1 MKGDISVS
9 FLSWIFFF
17 LTLQYFAANTA
28 TSTVE
33 DSTIDA
39 SSGFKNTQKGII
51 INPALAT
58 VSEWAFSAEGDL
70 SSVIPPLQT
79 PFSKDPAIFHLF
91 PALHENRKSGVIVHH
106 NDKSSE
112 EPTFVPLQTD
122 VENPQFSTTS
132 SHDQLFATYSLP
144 NSGWS
149 TINPS
154 KTNTADGEKN
164 KSPHSQSDSKIGE
177 MEARADKQIDN
188 YNVSAIT
195 FFFNSKSL
203 DLSESS
209 AEDSG
214 SGSGLGSNGFNE
226 EINEAAAV
234 KTEFSV
240 FDISTIS
247 FEDKSRS
254 AVTKMVTDNDR
265 SVINERDVTKSKNY
279 ENEKESKNEIREN
292 ESELNRKEGENIRER
307 GVRNESLRN
316 IEEML
321 KEKKIVVSV
330 LGTTIYGDSG
340 SGAEDVSGSGE
351 HDGLDFRENLKVLNN
366 SKKGFRTV
374 GDNNAKGLK
383 GNFSKSEKAESI
395 LFDHSEEQ
403 GHGDRIYKHNQ
414 NKSLIG
420 PFLGV
425 ESTFENKEYL
435 KGGTKEDKEGI
446 AEDSVHEFSSVDGL
460 LFDGASNPE
469 LGPLVPLV
477 RLTDT
482 DKATEEQL
490 EGKYCSI

>member
-1 MKGDISVS
+1 M
-9 FLSWIFFF
+9 
-17 LTLQYFAANTA
+17 TLQYFAANTA

-39 SSGFKNTQKGII
+39 SSGFTNTQKGII

-112 EPTFVPLQTD
+112 EPTFVLLQTD
-122 VENPQFSTTS
+122 VENPQFSATS
-132 SHDQLFATYSLP
+132 SQDQLFATYSLP

-154 KTNTADGEKN
+154 KTNIADGEKI

-177 MEARADKQIDN
+177 MEAGAVKQIDN

-234 KTEFSV
+234 KTEF
-240 FDISTIS
+240 DISTIS

-279 ENEKESKNEIREN
+279 ENEKEAKNEIREN

-321 KEKKIVVSV
+321 KEQKIVVSV

-351 HDGLDFRENLKVLNN
+351 YDGLDFRENL
-366 SKKGFRTV
+366 KGFRTV

-403 GHGDRIYKHNQ
+403 GHGDRIDKHNQ

-425 ESTFENKEYL
+425 VSTFENKEYI
-435 KGGTKEDKEGI
+435 KGGTKEDK
-446 AEDSVHEFSSVDGL
+446 AEDSVQELSSIDGL
-460 LFDGASNPE
+460 LFDGAINPE

-482 DKATEEQL
+482 NKATEEQL

>member
-1 MKGDISVS
+1 MKA
-9 FLSWIFFF
+9 L
-17 LTLQYFAANTA
+17 LHLQGASSATNTA
-28 TSTVE
+28 LSTVE

-39 SSGFKNTQKGII
+39 SSGFTNTQKGII
-51 INPALAT
+51 IDPAVAT
-58 VSEWAFSAEGDL
+58 VSECAFSAEGDL
-70 SSVIPPLQT
+70 SSVIPPSQT
-79 PFSKDPAIFHLF
+79 PFIKDPAIFHLF

-106 NDKSSE
+106 NDQSSE

-132 SHDQLFATYSLP
+132 SQDQLFATYSLL

-164 KSPHSQSDSKIGE
+164 KSPHSQSDSKIRE

-214 SGSGLGSNGFNE
+214 SGSGLGSSGSNE

-247 FEDKSRS
+247 FKDKSRS
-254 AVTKMVTDNDR
+254 PVTKMVTDNDR
-265 SVINERDVTKSKNY
+265 SVINERDGTKSKNY
-279 ENEKESKNEIREN
+279 ENEKEAKNEIREN

-321 KEKKIVVSV
+321 KEKKIVVRV

-351 HDGLDFRENLKVLNN
+351 HDGLDLRENLKVLNN
-366 SKKGFRTV
+366 SNKGFGTV

-383 GNFSKSEKAESI
+383 GNFSKSEKAESV
-395 LFDHSEEQ
+395 LFEEQ
-403 GHGDRIYKHNQ
+403 GHGDSIDKHNQ
-414 NKSLIG
+414 NKSLTS

-425 ESTFENKEYL
+425 ESTFENKEYI
-435 KGGTKEDKEGI
+435 KGGTKENKEGI
-446 AEDSVHEFSSVDGL
+446 AEDSVQEFSSVDGL
-460 LFDGASNPE
+460 LFDGARNPE

-482 DKATEEQL
+482 NKATEEQL

>member
-1 MKGDISVS
+1 M
-9 FLSWIFFF
+9 
-17 LTLQYFAANTA
+17 TLQYFAANTA

-39 SSGFKNTQKGII
+39 SSGFTNTQKGII

-112 EPTFVPLQTD
+112 EPTFVLLQTD
-122 VENPQFSTTS
+122 VENPQFSATS
-132 SHDQLFATYSLP
+132 SQDQLFATYSLP

-154 KTNTADGEKN
+154 KTNIADGEKI

-177 MEARADKQIDN
+177 MEAGAVKQIDN

-234 KTEFSV
+234 KTEF
-240 FDISTIS
+240 DISTIS

-279 ENEKESKNEIREN
+279 ENEKEAKNEIREN

-316 IEEML
+316 IEDML
-321 KEKKIVVSV
+321 KEQKIVVSV

-351 HDGLDFRENLKVLNN
+351 HDGLDFRENLK
-366 SKKGFRTV
+366 GFRTV

-383 GNFSKSEKAESI
+383 GNFSKSEKEESI

-403 GHGDRIYKHNQ
+403 GHGDRIDKHNQ

-425 ESTFENKEYL
+425 ESTFENKEYI
-435 KGGTKEDKEGI
+435 KGGTKEDK
-446 AEDSVHEFSSVDGL
+446 AEDSVQELSSVDGL

-482 DKATEEQL
+482 NKATEEQL

>member
-39 SSGFKNTQKGII
+39 SSGFTNTQKGII

-106 NDKSSE
+106 NDKSSK

-132 SHDQLFATYSLP
+132 SQNQLFATYSLP

-154 KTNTADGEKN
+154 KTNTADGEKI

-254 AVTKMVTDNDR
+254 PVTKMVTDNDR

-279 ENEKESKNEIREN
+279 ENEKEAKNEIREN

-403 GHGDRIYKHNQ
+403 GHGDRIDKHNQ

-425 ESTFENKEYL
+425 ESTFENKEYI

-446 AEDSVHEFSSVDGL
+446 AEDSVQEFSSVDGL

-482 DKATEEQL
+482 NKATEEQL